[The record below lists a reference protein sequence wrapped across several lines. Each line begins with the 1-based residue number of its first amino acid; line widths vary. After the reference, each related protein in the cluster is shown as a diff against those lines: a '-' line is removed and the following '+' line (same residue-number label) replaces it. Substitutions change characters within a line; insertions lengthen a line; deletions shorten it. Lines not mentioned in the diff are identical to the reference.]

1 VRPRLVR
8 LAALLLLAGCASA
21 TWEPAGGSDTSTTA
35 LDVIFVP
42 SAPEVVE
49 AMLTLA
55 KVGPSDIVYD
65 LGCGDGDILVAAASS
80 RGARVVGV
88 DLDPVRIR
96 RARHNA
102 ALAGVTHRAVFMEQ
116 DLFAT
121 DVSQATVVTLY
132 LSPEV
137 NARLA
142 PKLMRELRP
151 GTRIVSHDYTLGD
164 LPPDQTVE
172 VPLVRTHRV
181 FLYVVPGR

>member
-1 VRPRLVR
+1 MRPIPVVLS
-8 LAALLLLAGCASA
+8 ALLLVAGCAS
-21 TWEPAGGSDTSTTA
+21 TPPEGSGRGDLSTSA

-42 SAPEVVE
+42 SPPEVVE

-55 KVGPSDIVYD
+55 RVGPSDLVYD
-65 LGCGDGDILVAAASS
+65 LGCGDGDIVVAAAKS

-102 ALAGVTHRAVFMEQ
+102 ALAGVTDRAVFMEQ

-121 DVSQATVVTLY
+121 DVSQATVVALY
-132 LSPEV
+132 LSPDV

-164 LPPDQTVE
+164 LPPDQAVE

-181 FLYVVPGR
+181 YLYVVR

>member
-1 VRPRLVR
+1 MRPVRAV
-8 LAALLLLAGCASA
+8 LAALLLLGGCASRP
-21 TWEPAGGSDTSTTA
+21 WEASSRGDLSTSA

-42 SAPEVVE
+42 TPPEVVE
-49 AMLTLA
+49 AMLGLA
-55 KVGPSDIVYD
+55 KVGSSDLVYD
-65 LGCGDGDILVAAASS
+65 LGCGDGDIVVAAARS

-102 ALAGVTHRAVFMEQ
+102 ALAGVTSRAVFMEQ

-121 DVSQATVVTLY
+121 DVSQATVVALY

-164 LPPDQTVE
+164 LPHDQMLE
-172 VPLVRTHRV
+172 VSLVRTHRV
-181 FLYVVPGR
+181 FLYVVPPR